1 MHGGPRTLL
10 PYMATQID
18 SLATTHCFKQIISDT
33 THLLPQSSSCID
45 LHPSLHRNC
54 HHEITFCNL
63 NLKVNLK
70 VEYPNW
76 VNRVNK
82 SHGYDDI
89 SVRLLK
95 ICDYSIVKPLSI
107 IFKNCWQN
115 RSFPNNWEKSNVVL
129 IHKKGDKQLLQNYR
143 LVSLMPICGKM
154 LERIIFNP
162 IFKYLEKNSPLCPN
176 QSGFRRRGSREN

>member
-10 PYMATQID
+10 PYMTRQTD
-18 SLATTHCFKQIISDT
+18 SLATTHCFKQIIS
-33 THLLPQSSSCID
+33 THILPQSSSCID
-45 LHPSLHRNC
+45 LHPYLHRNC
-54 HHEITFCNL
+54 HHEITFCKL

-82 SHGYDDI
+82 AHGYDDI
-89 SVRLLK
+89 SVRFLK
-95 ICDYSIVKPLSI
+95 ICDYSIVNPLSI
-107 IFKNCWQN
+107 ILKNCLQN

-143 LVSLMPICGKM
+143 PVSLMPICGKM

-162 IFKYLEKNSPLCPN
+162 IFEYLEKNSPLCPH